1 VCGSYLTITELP
13 FLVSNKLKGE
23 NHMVKKTEEKKDI
36 NEGNKDIFKTWEDNY
51 TAISKMWG
59 ESYLNLYKPWLGPK
73 RELFEKVVELSKE
86 ATPQKYQEFYEEWVK
101 TYQNTYSNFY
111 QIHTVESAKE
121 TFEKLLAS
129 AEDSNKIYKAWI
141 TDLEQNSRAAHDL
154 LKGTP
159 DPAKYKEA
167 YDLWLKS
174 YGKAFDDLLTLPFR
188 QNIKEIFEKL
198 IGSPDIYSNTFE
210 QIVKIWDYS
219 YAKLYT
225 PWIDSM
231 KKLSAK
237 SLEISK
243 GNASPEAYN
252 EFYTLWQNTHQET
265 YGKMFDSK
273 SMRTSKE
280 TFDNFVRNTSFDMS
294 LFKSWI
300 ATLEKLSQKI
310 KELSEQNADPDTYK
324 EFYNLWAKTYEKAFE
339 NFFEHTPTAG
349 PFKEVFEPVKNAA
362 KIYADT
368 FTSVSKVWVK

>member
-1 VCGSYLTITELP
+1 
-13 FLVSNKLKGE
+13 
-23 NHMVKKTEEKKDI
+23 MVKKNEERKDI
-36 NEGNKDIFKTWEDNY
+36 NEGNKDLFKIWEDNY
-51 TAISKMWG
+51 TAISKVW
-59 ESYLNLYKPWLGPK
+59 EDSHLNLYKPWLGPK

-111 QIHTVESAKE
+111 QIHTIESSKK

-129 AEDSNKIYKAWI
+129 AEDSNKIYRAWI
-141 TDLEQNSRAAHDL
+141 TDLEKNSRAAHDL
-154 LKGTP
+154 LEGKP

-167 YDLWLKS
+167 YDMWLKS
-174 YGKAFDDLLTLPFR
+174 YGKVFDDLLTLPFR

-210 QIVKIWDYS
+210 QILKIWDDS
-219 YAKLYT
+219 YVKLYT
-225 PWIDSM
+225 PWINSM
-231 KKLSAK
+231 MKLSAK

-243 GNASPEAYN
+243 GNASPEVYK
-252 EFYTLWQNTHQET
+252 EFYTMWQNTYQET

-280 TFDNFVRNTSFDMS
+280 TFDNFVRNTSLDMS

-310 KELSEQNADPDTYK
+310 KELSEQKADPETYK
-324 EFYNLWAKTYEKAFE
+324 EFYNLWAKTYEKTFE
-339 NFFEHTPTAG
+339 NFFENTPTAG

-368 FTSVSKVWVK
+368 FISVSKIWMKSYPHPADVV